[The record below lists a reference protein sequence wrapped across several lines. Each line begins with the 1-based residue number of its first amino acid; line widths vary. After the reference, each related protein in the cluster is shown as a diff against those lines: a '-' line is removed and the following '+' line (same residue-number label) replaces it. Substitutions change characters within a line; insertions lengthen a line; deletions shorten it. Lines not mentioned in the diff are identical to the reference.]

1 MIDPIIETRFKE
13 LPPAYQSFVASDFP
27 GDMAELFA
35 SSLNLTSEQVDT
47 LENGLILYLLF
58 FFTQAELV
66 EYVVDNTGADATATK
81 EVISVICK
89 HLPEFANND
98 IYERARLEMP
108 EGATGLSTEITEA
121 ENAIRSME
129 GLRTMAGDASEVTQA
144 PVSTYQSTQAEIL
157 TQPDAPSVAPPS
169 PLPNTDN
176 RWDSASR

>member
-13 LPPAYQSFVASDFP
+13 LPPSYQSFVASDFP

-58 FFTQAELV
+58 FFTQVELV
-66 EYVVDNTGADATATK
+66 EYIVKNTGADLAETT

-98 IYERARLEMP
+98 IYEQVRREVPGDPVSFNLEIA
-108 EGATGLSTEITEA
+108 ET
-121 ENAIRSME
+121 ENALRSME

-157 TQPDAPSVAPPS
+157 TQPDAPSVVPSS
-169 PLPNTDN
+169 PLPNSDN